1 MLMKSNCWMAVLAG
15 WLALTLSVAA
25 QNLTLVQLGTP
36 PKSLSLPYNGT
47 TYSLSM
53 SSLWG
58 FGNMTDPVVQFNE
71 QQLTLKQVGK
81 GESVVFKSLGGIDV
95 QLLPEDAPN
104 TVANFLDYVNSGNY
118 GVGIVHRSQPGF
130 IVQGGA
136 SRLDQNSTGF
146 TGDID
151 PVTTLPAISNE
162 FKLSNIRGTVAMAM
176 VSGNVDSATSQ
187 WFINLGN
194 NSASL
199 DPQSFTV
206 FGQVINNTMPVVDAL
221 ANETVINSSSPLA
234 NTPFS
239 QLPVVAYTAGKGT
252 IDKITP
258 GGNLSVLVQ
267 GNSSYPQ
274 GYSFE
279 TPEGVVFG
287 ANNTLFVLENG
298 SGSLM
303 EIANASDVLN
313 GTVST
318 LVSGFSSPQMIA
330 IDGNGTMFV
339 TDPNYPTGQDGNVTL
354 QGAVLVVFPDG
365 QGGIYAS
372 GLSQTPVGIVV
383 DANDTVYVTEYAN
396 GETGNGTVEK
406 ITPTTPIT
414 EDNFILGNFTEGNV
428 TTFVHGL
435 TAPLGLAR
443 DAQGNLYV
451 STYATKG
458 TISKITPAGVV
469 SAFAKGFNLPRALAL
484 DGSGNLYVTN
494 YGTGMISKVTSKG
507 VVSAFGKTQTPDP
520 VGLALDGSGNLYV
533 SEAENVQLTNLVYMT
548 YSRLPLF
555 GATVNIP
562 NVVTLSSNGFGML
575 QITPVP
581 GKSGKITVTVSAN
594 DGHKKTLTAKIA
606 VTVGVP
612 TVTVPPSSQS
622 VAVGGAANLTAEAS
636 DGVTLAGSPI
646 KMTYQ
651 WYKDGVALKNTIK
664 TSPTLT
670 IVKGATTNMLQLS
683 NVQPAAQGNYTV
695 HVTNLLGMTVS
706 APALVT
712 VTGAGS

>member
-1 MLMKSNCWMAVLAG
+1 M
-15 WLALTLSVAA
+15 AA
-25 QNLTLVQLGTP
+25 QNLTLVQMGTA

-47 TYSLSM
+47 TYSLNM

-58 FGNMTDPVVQFNE
+58 FSNMTDPVVQFNE
-71 QQLTLKQVGK
+71 DQLTLKKVGK
-81 GESVVFKSLGGIDV
+81 GESVVFQSLGGIDV
-95 QLLPEDAPN
+95 QLLQEDAPN

-118 GVGIVHRSQPGF
+118 GIGIVHRSQPGF

-136 SRLDQNSTGF
+136 ARLDENSTGF

-151 PVTTLPAISNE
+151 PVTTLPAIANE
-162 FKLSNIRGTVAMAM
+162 FKLSNVRGTVAMAL
-176 VSGNVDSATSQ
+176 VGGNIDSGTSQ

-221 ANETVINSSSPLA
+221 ANETVVNSSSPLP
-234 NTPFS
+234 NTPFN

-252 IDKITP
+252 INKITP
-258 GGNLSVLVQ
+258 AGNSSVLVQ
-267 GNSSYPQ
+267 GNPDYPQ

-279 TPEGVVFG
+279 TPEGMVFG

-303 EIANASDVLN
+303 EVSNASDVLN

-330 IDGNGTMFV
+330 IDANGTMFV
-339 TDPNYPTGQDGNVTL
+339 TDPSYPTGQDGNVTL
-354 QGAVLVVFPDG
+354 TGAVLIVFPDG
-365 QGGIYAS
+365 NGGVYAT
-372 GLSQTPVGIVV
+372 GLSNVPVGIVV

-406 ITPTTPIT
+406 ITPTTALT
-414 EDNFILGNFTEGNV
+414 EDNLEDNFLGNFTQSNV

-451 STYATKG
+451 SNYLATG

-469 SAFAKGFNLPRALAL
+469 SEFAKGLDFPRALAF
-484 DGSGNLYVTN
+484 DGSGNLFVSNYVE
-494 YGTGMISKVTSKG
+494 GTISKVTPAGK
-507 VVSAFGKTQTPDP
+507 VSAFGKTKTPDP
-520 VGLALDGSGNLYV
+520 VGLTFDGGGNLYV

-555 GATVNIP
+555 GATVNIA
-562 NVVTLSSNGFGML
+562 NVVTLSSNGFGQL
-575 QITPVP
+575 QITPVA
-581 GKSGKITVTVSAN
+581 GASGKVTVAITAN

-622 VAVGGAANLTAEAS
+622 VAVGGPANLTAEAS
-636 DGVTLAGSPI
+636 DGVTLAGLPI
-646 KMTYQ
+646 KMSYQ
-651 WYKDGVALKNTIK
+651 WYKDGAVLKNTTK

-670 IVKGATTNMLQLS
+670 VVKGATTNMLQLS

-695 HVTNLLGMTVS
+695 HVTNLLGTTVS
-706 APALVT
+706 APAMVT
-712 VTGAGS
+712 VTGAAP